1 MKQVLEFLGVIALL
15 QGGVGLVHEFTG
27 WLSGWGLVQ
36 RLDFLDGREIYG
48 SSALLVLSFALF
60 AAAESRKS
68 G

>member
-27 WLSGWGLVQ
+27 WMRDWGVVQ
-36 RLDFLDGREIYG
+36 RLGFLDGREIYG
-48 SSALLVLSFALF
+48 SVALLVLSFALF
-60 AAAESRKS
+60 AAAESRKT